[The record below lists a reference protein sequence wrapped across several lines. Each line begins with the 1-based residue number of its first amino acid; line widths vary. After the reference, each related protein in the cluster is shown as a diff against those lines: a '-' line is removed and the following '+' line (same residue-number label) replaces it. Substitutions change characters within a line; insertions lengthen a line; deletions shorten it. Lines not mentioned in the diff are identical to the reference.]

1 MQFGGNS
8 AQLLYILSELTEI
21 SSSPVEALCTT
32 IGEAGKAHLLANV
45 PKESEQY
52 SYLRANH
59 FQTYSVQ
66 SLWKVKAKHHSL
78 LETKYEWELEKEEDR
93 SIIRFFYTRFIS
105 PLEASIRTWNFSDTF
120 HFLLW
125 DANRSPLG
133 IARVRFYPDRAVIM
147 PIFDNTFSQVDSA
160 LTALFMEISQYFSTF
175 FIRIPTSASDCHV
188 FLQKYADLVL
198 PEDHFMVRNL
208 AAVNA
213 IKNFHPT
220 ELMDDK
226 SIAKPTTPFSRNG
239 S

>member
-8 AQLLYILSELTEI
+8 AQLLYILSERTEI

-78 LETKYEWELEKEEDR
+78 SESKYEWELEKEEDR

-175 FIRIPTSASDCHV
+175 FIRILTSASDCHV